1 MRATR
6 SIVLA
11 ASLVVASSP
20 GWAYSTIYSFGDS
33 LSDVG
38 NVYSATG
45 GLVPIPPY
53 YNGRFSNGPNWVDD
67 LSAKLGLGT
76 VSPSAAGGNDFAVG
90 GAQTGATLANPTAV
104 PLVDLNYQVQEFAV
118 LKPSPE
124 QGALYTLDIGA
135 NDIGNALSDYAGG
148 TLTEA
153 GLQTFLTEAIGNTVD
168 AVSDLF
174 GDGARSLLYYEV
186 PDLAVV
192 PAFSAAGALASQL
205 SMEFNEGVLNG
216 LKPLEAEGL
225 TVFDLP
231 VYSDIEDIVAD
242 PAKYGLSNVTGS
254 CFSGNYDTPGAEC
267 ATPDQYLFWDTEH
280 PTAAGHA
287 ITAQIA
293 FNLLTDSG
301 GGDGGIPAAPEAPVW
316 EMLLTGFLGFGLVN
330 WRMRRREALRSFR
343 R

>member
-90 GAQTGATLANPTAV
+90 GAQTGATLANPTAFRW
-104 PLVDLNYQVQEFAV
+104 LTSTIRCRNSLFSNHR
-118 LKPSPE
+118 PE

-148 TLTEA
+148 TLT
-153 GLQTFLTEAIGNTVD
+153 D
-168 AVSDLF
+168 ADCR
-174 GDGARSLLYYEV
+174 RS
-186 PDLAVV
+186 
-192 PAFSAAGALASQL
+192 
-205 SMEFNEGVLNG
+205 
-216 LKPLEAEGL
+216 
-225 TVFDLP
+225 
-231 VYSDIEDIVAD
+231 
-242 PAKYGLSNVTGS
+242 
-254 CFSGNYDTPGAEC
+254 
-267 ATPDQYLFWDTEH
+267 
-280 PTAAGHA
+280 
-287 ITAQIA
+287 
-293 FNLLTDSG
+293 
-301 GGDGGIPAAPEAPVW
+301 
-316 EMLLTGFLGFGLVN
+316 
-330 WRMRRREALRSFR
+330 
-343 R
+343 